1 MLTRTLTIVLA
12 LAFLTLGAC
21 RSTGS
26 SSLAPAIATGVL
38 FRDANING
46 TNRRYAIYVPR
57 DYTPDKAWPCIV
69 FLNGRG
75 ECGTDGTRQLAVG
88 LMPAIL
94 AEPTRWPAIV
104 VFPQKPDQQSQWADH
119 DEMVMAILE
128 RTRLEFNIDA
138 NRRYLTGL
146 SQGGAGTW
154 AIGAKHA
161 DVWAAIAP
169 VCGYG
174 ESATLAPSLA
184 STTIWAFHGMKDDI
198 VKPEQTIAI
207 IDAIKT
213 EQARVGKGTE
223 PKATYFPD
231 ANHNAWD
238 PAYRNADLPTWL
250 FEQRRSR

>member
-1 MLTRTLTIVLA
+1 MLTRTLIIVLA

-38 FRDANING
+38 FREVEIAG

-57 DYTPDKAWPCIV
+57 NYSHDQTWPCVV

-75 ECGTDGTRQLAVG
+75 ECGIDGTRQLAVG

-94 AEPTRWPAIV
+94 AEPDRWPAIV
-104 VFPQKPDQQSQWADH
+104 VFPQKPDQQTQWADH
-119 DEMVMAILE
+119 DDMVMAILE

-154 AIGAKHA
+154 AIGANHA
-161 DVWAAIAP
+161 DLWAAIAP

-174 ESATLAPSLA
+174 EPAALAPALVEMP
-184 STTIWAFHGMKDDI
+184 IWAFHGLKDDI
-198 VKPEQTIAI
+198 VKPEQTVAI
-207 IDAIKT
+207 IDAIKA
-213 EQARVGKGTE
+213 EQSRMGKGTE

-231 ANHNAWD
+231 ANHNSWD
-238 PAYRNADLPTWL
+238 PTYRGGDLPKWL
-250 FEQRRSR
+250 FAQRRVR